1 MTEPKQSPPVLDPEW
16 EESLR
21 RGQEEEGEAGSVDAE
36 LAFVHLFRH
45 AREPEELSS
54 EQLDALWRDIEGEV
68 APAHVAWWR
77 KAWVWWMAPA
87 CAAAAVLLVVVMQ
100 PGDTADSTVARQ
112 DEKQASKLAEAPPPS
127 ASPRPSEGAA
137 TPKAERA
144 ESKESEAKGA
154 TTSASRSG
162 APGGAGPG
170 DGAASAADSGGGMAR
185 IGQPNALESHF
196 ARLAPHG
203 RVALRVSV
211 DASRDELRDRLLD
224 KARGG
229 GQ

>member
-1 MTEPKQSPPVLDPEW
+1 MTESKHSPPVLDPEW

-45 AREPEELSS
+45 AREPEELSPD
-54 EQLDALWRDIEGEV
+54 QLDAIWREIEVEV
-68 APAHVAWWR
+68 APARAVWWR
-77 KAWVWWMAPA
+77 KAWVWWTAPA
-87 CAAAAVLLVVVMQ
+87 VAAAAVLLVVVVQ
-100 PGDTADSTVARQ
+100 PGESENSTVARQ
-112 DEKQASKLAEAPPPS
+112 DAQLEERKSAEAPPPG
-127 ASPRPSEGAA
+127 AAPSPRAIEGAA
-137 TPKAERA
+137 T
-144 ESKESEAKGA
+144 SEAEEQAEASPKDDASDKRARTAMGA
-154 TTSASRSG
+154 GRGDAGIDGAGAVARSG
-162 APGGAGPG
+162 
-170 DGAASAADSGGGMAR
+170 
-185 IGQPNALESHF
+185 QPSALESHF

-211 DASRDELRDRLLD
+211 DASRDQLRDQLLD

>member
-1 MTEPKQSPPVLDPEW
+1 MTEPKNSPPVLDPEW

-54 EQLDALWRDIEGEV
+54 DQLDAIWRDIEGEV

-100 PGDTADSTVARQ
+100 PGDTENPTVARQ
-112 DEKQASKLAEAPPPS
+112 DEQLQERKLAEAPPPS
-127 ASPRPSEGAA
+127 ASPSPSEGAA
-137 TPKAERA
+137 TPKAER
-144 ESKESEAKGA
+144 EESEAKRA
-154 TTSASRSG
+154 TTSSNRSG
-162 APGGAGPG
+162 VPGGVGPG
-170 DGAASAADSGGGMAR
+170 DGAAGATAGIGGVAR
-185 IGQPNALESHF
+185 SGQPNALESHF

-203 RVALRVSV
+203 RVALRVTV

>member
-1 MTEPKQSPPVLDPEW
+1 MTESKHSPPVLDPEW

-45 AREPEELSS
+45 AREPEELSPD
-54 EQLDALWRDIEGEV
+54 QLDAIWREIEGEV
-68 APAHVAWWR
+68 APAREAWWR
-77 KAWVWWMAPA
+77 KAWVWWTAPA
-87 CAAAAVLLVVVMQ
+87 VAAAAVLLVVVVQ
-100 PGDTADSTVARQ
+100 PGEPENSTVARQ
-112 DEKQASKLAEAPPPS
+112 DAPLQDRKSTEAPAPGASRSPSAIEGAAAPEAEASESKAKDDALSEKQARTTA
-127 ASPRPSEGAA
+127 GAG
-137 TPKAERA
+137 RGD
-144 ESKESEAKGA
+144 KGA
-154 TTSASRSG
+154 DGGLGGVARSG
-162 APGGAGPG
+162 
-170 DGAASAADSGGGMAR
+170 
-185 IGQPNALESHF
+185 QPSALESHF